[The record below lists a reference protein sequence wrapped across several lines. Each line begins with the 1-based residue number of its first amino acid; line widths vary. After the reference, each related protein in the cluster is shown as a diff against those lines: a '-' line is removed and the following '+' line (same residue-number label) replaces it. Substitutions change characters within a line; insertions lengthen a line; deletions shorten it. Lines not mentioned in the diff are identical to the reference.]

1 MKRRG
6 RPPGGKNTRLVPECW
21 YVDDRNQYYRM
32 RCVKEDR
39 YYVLKPLERASF
51 HYLEPWE
58 GPDELRISCQGK
70 AAQRL
75 APIAW
80 TPPRP

>member
-1 MKRRG
+1 MG
-6 RPPGGKNTRLVPECW
+6 RPRGGKNTRLVPECW
-21 YVDDRNQYYRM
+21 YVDDRNQYFRM
-32 RCVKEDR
+32 RVVKDER
-39 YYVLKPLERASF
+39 YYILTPLERASF

-58 GPDELRISCQGK
+58 GPDELRIPTQGK

-75 APIAW
+75 APITW